1 MSKSLNFVVKITLLQ
16 KLQNITDINLCN
28 KVNVKRIMHDQLK
41 KINIHK
47 CQYFHKHHRKLEMQ
61 VNVHLYFTLLL
72 IKFSFRKIKFHSQL
86 YICCKFT
93 HFIISIIRVRS
104 GQIRFLTVH
113 FHFTE
118 GNENVIRIPLRIRR
132 MSSVVVVVD
141 VSPVVRTADVD
152 RIRYRGVGVVGVP
165 KTQHSV
171 LFVCCVGDVDRESQ
185 ELLFKILIFI

>member
-1 MSKSLNFVVKITLLQ
+1 MYIYILHFHLSNFPFGKKSI
-16 KLQNITDINLCN
+16 
-28 KVNVKRIMHDQLK
+28 
-41 KINIHK
+41 IHI
-47 CQYFHKHHRKLEMQ
+47 Y
-61 VNVHLYFTLLL
+61 T
-72 IKFSFRKIKFHSQL
+72 L

-93 HFIISIIRVRS
+93 HFITSIIRVRS

-118 GNENVIRIPLRIRR
+118 INEGFTRIPLRIRR
-132 MSSVVVVVD
+132 MSPVVVVDD

-165 KTQHSV
+165 KTQHSG

-185 ELLFKILIFI
+185 EQLCKILIFI